1 MSEFI
6 EWVVEEVRYL
16 EEYKLLI
23 KFRDGKLK
31 IIDFKDELWGEV
43 FEPLKDINNFKKVS
57 VKYSSI
63 EWENGADIA
72 PEWLY
77 ENGVEVTEM
86 GEPPTVTGTSD

>member
-1 MSEFI
+1 MSDFL
-6 EWVVEEVRYL
+6 EWVVEEVKYI

-23 KFRDGKLK
+23 RFRDGKLK
-31 IIDFKDELWGEV
+31 IVDFKDELWGEV

-63 EWENGADIA
+63 TWENGADIA

-77 ENGVEVTEM
+77 KKGVEVTETNNL
-86 GEPPTVTGTSD
+86 PTVTGTND

>member
-1 MSEFI
+1 MSDFL

-43 FEPLKDINNFKKVS
+43 FEPLKDIDNFKKVS

-77 ENGVEVTEM
+77 ENGVEVTEINN
-86 GEPPTVTGTSD
+86 PPTVTGTSD